1 VRLTDTTLFD
11 EAVATTPHSGEL
23 LFEKSAARALSL
35 AMPVVRLERPPIA
48 VEGPGFLDVTYN
60 LRAEQDSDSAMLTA
74 VLKGAQETF

>member
-1 VRLTDTTLFD
+1 
-11 EAVATTPHSGEL
+11 
-23 LFEKSAARALSL
+23 
-35 AMPVVRLERPPIA
+35 MERPPIA